1 MHKAPRYTIFV
12 PLAPAVYRTVTSG
25 ARDTRTGSFKFNFNS
40 PTRAAYLALTSRDV
54 SMRVSAAQLSSVALS
69 SQV

>member
-12 PLAPAVYRTVTSG
+12 PLAPAVYLTVTSG
-25 ARDTRTGSFKFNFNS
+25 ARDTRTGSFNFKFNS

-54 SMRVSAAQLSSVALS
+54 SMRVSAAQLSSGPLS
-69 SQV
+69 RQA

>member
-25 ARDTRTGSFKFNFNS
+25 ARDTRTGSFNFKFNS

-54 SMRVSAAQLSSVALS
+54 SMRVSAAQLSSGPLS
-69 SQV
+69 RQA

>member
-25 ARDTRTGSFKFNFNS
+25 ARDTRTGSFNFKFNS